1 MIKIK
6 NVNVSGWKAAIRG
19 MRNPM
24 NSWEKSD
31 SEFRCSNAVSDGV
44 HFPQCTRLLTGGGI
58 VVEIGTNDLSL
69 MKRLAKAGADHRKF
83 LRMINVTMDISAPT
97 YWWAEFDTYKVGT
110 VRNSC
115 SFMHKGT
122 SNPFCIDDFSC
133 CVSDID
139 DTMQLSATWQ
149 NLLNTLNKLRE
160 KYIETKAV
168 LLLEVMSE
176 FYSKNL

>member
-1 MIKIK
+1 
-6 NVNVSGWKAAIRG
+6 

-83 LRMINVTMDISAPT
+83 FAYDKCYYGYFCSYLL
-97 YWWAEFDTYKVGT
+97 VG
-110 VRNSC
+110 R
-115 SFMHKGT
+115 
-122 SNPFCIDDFSC
+122 I
-133 CVSDID
+133 
-139 DTMQLSATWQ
+139 
-149 NLLNTLNKLRE
+149 
-160 KYIETKAV
+160 
-168 LLLEVMSE
+168 
-176 FYSKNL
+176 